1 MTHFIDMARQCIGHK
16 TKLGDALKKKQKKRA
31 KFINKGGNNN
41 NNNNVNKQPVM
52 ALN

>member
-1 MTHFIDMARQCIGHK
+1 MTHFIDMARQFIGHK
-16 TKLGDALKKKQKKRA
+16 TKLGDAFKKKRA

-41 NNNNVNKQPVM
+41 NVNKQPVM